1 VPVNI
6 GLLYMCSA
14 FLLFASSLLSPFFV
28 EVSPEIRSTYV
39 SLGKLMEDRP
49 MMVVGSRVGFDA
61 GDFGRF
67 GIRNWEVS
75 SLTDRRIDAHRH
87 AAYHSEFGPTWQYN
101 LELAEKWR
109 FTSDFTRSWTVYR
122 GFKGNSASSNRTYH
136 WWQVEQALDNPY
148 IVPFWR
154 LRRCVHGNE
163 YFYFKFG
170 GRRRFN
176 VWDGIS
182 VIPSVFAEGGSSKCL
197 ERVVG
202 KKPGGGHWKGDVSS
216 VSFRLE
222 LNWSLSKSISLFAY
236 AEQYMVVGGDKR
248 SANADNPYLCAHND
262 WTHGGFGA
270 RFKF

>member
-1 VPVNI
+1 MWSIV
-6 GLLYMCSA
+6 S
-14 FLLFASSLLSPFFV
+14 LFASSLIAPFFV
-28 EVSPEIRSTYV
+28 EVSPEVRSTYV
-39 SLGKLMEDRP
+39 SLGKLLEDRP
-49 MMVVGSRVGFDA
+49 MLVVGSRAGFDA

-75 SLTDRRIDAHRH
+75 SLTDRRSDAHRH
-87 AAYHSEFGPTWQYN
+87 AAYHSEFGPTWQYS

-109 FTSDFTRSWTVYR
+109 FNSDFTRSWTIYR
-122 GFKGNSASSNRTYH
+122 GFRGSSASSNRTYH
-136 WWQVEQALDNPY
+136 WWQVEQSLNNPY

-170 GRRRFN
+170 VRRRFPI
-176 VWDGIS
+176 WEGLS
-182 VIPSVFAEGGSSKCL
+182 ATPSVFAEGGSSKCVK
-197 ERVVG
+197 RIVG
-202 KKPGGGHWKGDVSS
+202 KKPGGGEWRDDVSA

-222 LNWSLSKSISLFAY
+222 LNWSISEYMALFAY
-236 AEQYMVVGGDKR
+236 AEQYMVVGSDMR
-248 SANADNPYLCAHND
+248 EANGANPYRCAHND

>member
-1 VPVNI
+1 
-6 GLLYMCSA
+6 
-14 FLLFASSLLSPFFV
+14 
-28 EVSPEIRSTYV
+28 
-39 SLGKLMEDRP
+39 

-109 FTSDFTRSWTVYR
+109 FISDFTRSWTVYR

-136 WWQVEQALDNPY
+136 WLQVEQALDNPY